1 MKRTLRGLLPWLII
15 ILAVASVYQFF
26 VMKSERVARI
36 PYWKFTDLLD
46 KGVVATVTLKE
57 NKVTGEL
64 RREARTEGDAQP
76 FTKFKTQ
83 APVVDSEFVKELEGA
98 GVKVDTQE
106 ARSAWFTILVSVG
119 PYILLFVF
127 FIWLFRRMQ
136 NPNSKAM
143 SFGKSRARLFDEG
156 KKKITFDD
164 VAGAEEAK
172 EELQEIIEFL
182 KDPSKFQRLG
192 GKIPKGV
199 LLVGPPGSGK
209 TLMARAVAGEAGVPF
224 LNISGS
230 DFVEMF
236 VGVGAARVRD
246 LFDEGKKRAPC
257 IVFIDELDAVGR
269 LRGAGLGGGHD
280 EREQTLNQLLV
291 EMDGFESNEGVILLA
306 ATNRPDVLDPALLR
320 PGRFDRTVVV
330 DRPDIKGR
338 LGILEVHTREIPLA
352 DAVDLEAIARGTPY
366 FSGADLANLV
376 NEAALLAARKDRKAV
391 AQADLEEARDKVM
404 MGPER
409 KSRVI
414 SEKDKKIA
422 AYHEAG
428 HVLVAKLTP
437 GSDPVHK
444 VTIIPRGMAL
454 GLTQS
459 LPEEEKHMYSKEYCG
474 ILLDHMLGGRAAE
487 MLAFNEETSGAGND
501 IERATELAR
510 RMVCDWGMSEALGPV
525 AFGKKEEAIF
535 LGREIAQH
543 RDYSEQTA
551 QAIDTEIRRLVDAAY
566 GRAHKLL
573 KKSKKQLELIAGELL
588 ERETLT
594 GPEIDTLLAGK
605 KLPPFEKQPA
615 AKKKKRPGE
624 GRAKKAVKRAREMPD
639 AEPAL
644 ET

>member
-1 MKRTLRGLLPWLII
+1 
-15 ILAVASVYQFF
+15 
-26 VMKSERVARI
+26 
-36 PYWKFTDLLD
+36 
-46 KGVVATVTLKE
+46 
-57 NKVTGEL
+57 
-64 RREARTEGDAQP
+64 
-76 FTKFKTQ
+76 
-83 APVVDSEFVKELEGA
+83 
-98 GVKVDTQE
+98 
-106 ARSAWFTILVSVG
+106 
-119 PYILLFVF
+119 
-127 FIWLFRRMQ
+127 
-136 NPNSKAM
+136 
-143 SFGKSRARLFDEG
+143 
-156 KKKITFDD
+156 
-164 VAGAEEAK
+164 
-172 EELQEIIEFL
+172 
-182 KDPSKFQRLG
+182 
-192 GKIPKGV
+192 
-199 LLVGPPGSGK
+199 VGPPGSGK
-209 TLMARAVAGEAGVPF
+209 TLMGRAVAGEAGVPF
-224 LNISGS
+224 LSISGS

-246 LFDEGKKRAPC
+246 LFDEAKKRAPC
-257 IVFIDELDAVGR
+257 IVFVDELDAVGR

-330 DRPDIKGR
+330 DRPDLKGR
-338 LGILEVHTREIPLA
+338 LGILEVHTREIPLE
-352 DAVDLEAIARGTPY
+352 DGIDLEAIARGTPY

-391 AQADLEEARDKVM
+391 TQADLEEARDKVM

-422 AYHEAG
+422 AYHEVG
-428 HVLVAKLTP
+428 HALVAKLTP

-459 LPEEEKHMYSKEYCG
+459 LPEEEKHMYSKDYCRT
-474 ILLDHMLGGRAAE
+474 LLEHVLGGRAAE
-487 MLAFNEETSGAGND
+487 MLVFKEETSGAGND

-510 RMVCDWGMSEALGPV
+510 RMVCDWGMSETLGPV
-525 AFGKKEEAIF
+525 AFGKREEAIF

-551 QAIDTEIRRLVDAAY
+551 QAIDAEIRRLVDEAY
-566 GRAHKLL
+566 DRAFKLL
-573 KKSKKQLELIAGELL
+573 KKNKKQLELIAAELL

-594 GPEIDTLLAGK
+594 GDEIDALLAGK
-605 KLPPFEKQPA
+605 KLPPFSKQPT
-615 AKKKKRPGE
+615 AKKKRLTE
-624 GRAKKAVKRAREMPD
+624 GRAKKAEKRTREMPE

>member
-1 MKRTLRGLLPWLII
+1 MKRVLRGMLPWLII
-15 ILAVASVYQFF
+15 VLAVATVYQFF
-26 VMKSERVARI
+26 VAKSEHVAKI

-46 KGVVATVTLKE
+46 KGVVATVTLQE
-57 NKVTGEL
+57 NKITGEL
-64 RREARTEGDAQP
+64 NREARTEGDARP
-76 FTKFKTQ
+76 FTQFKTQ
-83 APVVDSEFVKELEGA
+83 APVVDSDFVKKLEAA
-98 GVKVDTQE
+98 GVKVDTQD
-106 ARSAWFTILVSVG
+106 ARSMWFTILVSVG
-119 PYILLFVF
+119 PYILLFAF

-136 NPNSKAM
+136 SPNNKAL

-156 KKKITFDD
+156 KQKVTFED

-182 KDPSKFQRLG
+182 KDPRKFQKLG

-209 TLMARAVAGEAGVPF
+209 TLMGRAVAGEAGVPF
-224 LNISGS
+224 LSISGS

-236 VGVGAARVRD
+236 VGVGASRVRD
-246 LFDEGKKRAPC
+246 LFDEAKKRAPC

-291 EMDGFESNEGVILLA
+291 EMDGFESNEGVILLS

-330 DRPDIKGR
+330 DRPDLKGR
-338 LGILEVHTREIPLA
+338 LGILHVHTREIPLGA
-352 DAVDLEAIARGTPY
+352 DVDLETVARGTPY

-376 NEAALLAARKDRKAV
+376 NEAALLAARKDQEEVK
-391 AQADLEEARDKVM
+391 QADMEEARDKVM

-409 KSRVI
+409 KSHVI
-414 SEKDKKIA
+414 SDKEKAIA
-422 AYHEAG
+422 AYHEVG
-428 HVLVAKLTP
+428 HALVAKLTP

-459 LPEEEKHMYSKEYCG
+459 LPEEEKHMYSKEYCEV
-474 ILLDHMLGGRAAE
+474 LLDHMMGGRAAE
-487 MLAFNEETSGAGND
+487 MLVFNEETSGAGND

-510 RMVCDWGMSEALGPV
+510 KMVCDWGMSDSLGPV
-525 AFGKKEEAIF
+525 AFGKREEAIF

-543 RDYSEQTA
+543 RDYSEETA
-551 QAIDTEIRRLVDAAY
+551 QAIDGEIRRIVEAGY
-566 GRAHKLL
+566 ERAHKLL
-573 KKSKKQLELIAGELL
+573 KKNKAKLELIAKELL

-594 GPEIDTLLAGK
+594 GDEIDTLLEGGE
-605 KLPPFEKQPA
+605 LPPFTKQPV
-615 AKKKKRPGE
+615 AKKKKAKA
-624 GRAKKAVKRAREMPD
+624 GRAPRRAPKARKVPD
-639 AEPAL
+639 AKPAL
-644 ET
+644 ETE